1 MDIIKRDIF
10 KVFVGAC
17 DTYEPEDYA
26 FIGSWDECNAYI
38 TKWGYEKQSYIEPAG
53 YTRTE
58 AVVGLCKG
66 RHDIPGLKDYIFD
79 NIENSMDFDAL
90 EKRAYSWVGEASA
103 HGVNLVVLYVTGF
116 TPALTSVIK
125 ACANRDISLLTMHYD
140 RDTNDYKEQY
150 VL

>member
-1 MDIIKRDIF
+1 M
-10 KVFVGAC
+10 
-17 DTYEPEDYA
+17 
-26 FIGSWDECNAYI
+26 
-38 TKWGYEKQSYIEPAG
+38 
-53 YTRTE
+53 
-58 AVVGLCKG
+58 VGLCKG

>member
-1 MDIIKRDIF
+1 MDIIKRNIF
-10 KVFVGAC
+10 KVFVGSC
-17 DTYEPEDYA
+17 DTYESEDYA
-26 FIGSWDECNAYI
+26 FIGSWTECNAYI

-66 RHDIPGLKDYIFD
+66 RHEIYGLEDYIFD
-79 NIENSMDFDAL
+79 NIDNPMDFDAL
-90 EKRAYSWVGEASA
+90 EKRAYSWVGEAKA
-103 HGVNLVVLYVTGF
+103 HDADLVVLYVTGF

-125 ACANRDISLLTMHYD
+125 ACANREISLLTMHYD